1 MSTREKI
8 CHRCPF
14 HYASYFIMRKKDDI
28 IWWFFAYLFT
38 WSTSNNKVHEF
49 RLSIIE
55 SENTANL
62 SCTFKDLWIYCVC
75 ELVTWAHTLPPTD
88 MRFSQFKMFRICIL
102 LNYMWLIINVK
113 RQWCWKFLKRFI
125 IFIFPKLL
133 YMQILMS
140 LLWQIMFSFFITQKS
155 FQLLV
160 NLSLEN
166 KILWFFSSWLFFMKK
181 KKMISKI
188 TSKSLE
194 HFFKYSAPS
203 SFSDLTQMKIF

>member
-1 MSTREKI
+1 MRIQRI
-8 CHRCPF
+8 CHAHLRIF
-14 HYASYFIMRKKDDI
+14 EFIV
-28 IWWFFAYLFT
+28 F
-38 WSTSNNKVHEF
+38 
-49 RLSIIE
+49 
-55 SENTANL
+55 ANL
-62 SCTFKDLWIYCVC
+62 LH
-75 ELVTWAHTLPPTD
+75 ERTLYHPLIW
-88 MRFSQFKMFRICIL
+88 FSQFKMFRICIL

-166 KILWFFSSWLFFMKK
+166 KILWFFSSWLFFCRKK
-181 KKMISKI
+181 KWFQKLLLSHSS
-188 TSKSLE
+188 T
-194 HFFKYSAPS
+194 FFKYSAPS